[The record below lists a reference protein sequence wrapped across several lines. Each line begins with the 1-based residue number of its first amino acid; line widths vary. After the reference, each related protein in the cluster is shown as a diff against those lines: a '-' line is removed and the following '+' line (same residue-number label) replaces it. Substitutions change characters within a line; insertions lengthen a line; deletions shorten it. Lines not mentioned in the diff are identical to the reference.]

1 MCRPLPSSPLPTW
14 PRITYLSHPAHL
26 VLLRASNLPLLT
38 HARTIQ
44 IPEVAELDSLH
55 LDFQSISDIYLNKI
69 KMWNHPNLTALNPS
83 LNLPNQ
89 TITVFYISVPSVV
102 MQVLSMTLSQTVPE
116 WNERVRLEFPG

>member
-1 MCRPLPSSPLPTW
+1 
-14 PRITYLSHPAHL
+14 
-26 VLLRASNLPLLT
+26 LLT

>member
-14 PRITYLSHPAHL
+14 PRITYLSHPSHL

>member
-1 MCRPLPSSPLPTW
+1 M
-14 PRITYLSHPAHL
+14 
-26 VLLRASNLPLLT
+26 